1 MSMNDILHGT
11 WVPAKQCFFLWG
23 EATES
28 NPARGRRKLKP
39 HPFQLPLDTLY
50 GLLER
55 LLPADLV
62 AAIDTGSYEY
72 PQTLWLPATAKTP
85 LPSPELL
92 ATGSVT
98 APTEPPELL
107 PWQVVGLALPITI
120 AVDLLPALT
129 EPRHLGADL
138 HAWRTATLLALELLA
153 GQQLLPTL
161 VRDGFQLRAVWRP
174 QPTADTAQKV
184 GTLARSMP
192 PLCRAAVDELAAA
205 PSARTLLGDFLTA
218 VVDSTVRELALT
230 STLPA
235 TTPGGKW
242 LQALLGKDSL
252 VPLKGPAADALYK
265 SWQDWSGQGQ
275 VAGDDVFR
283 ITFRLEPPDEA
294 EQPWE
299 LTYLLQATDEPSL
312 LVPVKDIWRERGA
325 AFTYLDRRFE
335 HPQERL
341 LTGLGFAARLF
352 PPLQNSLRQAAPD
365 RATLDTP
372 EAFTFLKEAT
382 PLLEQSGFGVLVPA
396 WLQGKGARL
405 QAKAQ
410 VKSPPNEKGMLSF
423 EKMISFSWE
432 LALGDQPLDLA
443 EFERLVALKMP
454 LVQVRG
460 QWVVLDPE
468 HMQQALRFFK
478 QRDGSMSLIEALR
491 LGLGGDG
498 QALPPGVEVA
508 GVEAEGWLGEAL
520 RGLSN
525 PQQLDLLPPP
535 DGLQATLRPYQ
546 VRGYSWLAFLQR
558 FGLGACLADD
568 MGLGKCMLGD
578 TLIEVNGVLRT
589 AEDLWQVHAHQPY
602 PDNEGGMW
610 AEPLETLQVNALDN
624 QTGAMVL
631 APIRRL
637 YRQYV
642 CEPLRKIT
650 LVDGSSITITRRH
663 QLLTERGWTHALQV
677 GDIVCVPAHTCWEGT
692 PEDPDLVQFLAWQI
706 AEGYELTEQ
715 ATLSISQ
722 KDTER
727 LEQLRQTLERIG
739 QKYDLKVNTPAIRVN
754 QRGVAA
760 LTINSRSYQR
770 FLEARGYTWGQR
782 SRDKTIPDWVM
793 QADRESIRVFLRN
806 YFAAEAAVVSSMR
819 SIEISTASATLIQQ
833 LAALLRRFGIWLRIA
848 AKQKRATNGTGIF
861 RTYYTGTLGGNAARR
876 FLHAIG
882 LEDSRKSHKL
892 TEICARTSNTNVEG
906 IPASAQVG
914 RMVAAT
920 GLPVRHFGMHN
931 TVYLDGTQQFSRAS
945 LERVLTGID
954 DILSGAAEQ
963 RYRRHPRSRW
973 TERTLAAYAGLD
985 RPELS
990 ATRHQ
995 VQHLLDQ
1002 DVFYCR
1008 ITSIEDVM
1016 HTGYVYD
1023 FEIQTQHNF
1032 VANNIV
1038 CHNTIQTISLLL
1050 HDREQ
1055 EAHPAPTLLV
1065 CPTSVIGNWQREVQ
1079 RFAPALR
1086 VLVHQGPGRPQ
1097 GDPFVQAAQEH
1108 DLVLTSFPLLARDRD
1123 TLTGVEWGAV
1133 VLDEAQNIKNAGT
1146 KQAQAA
1152 RALTA
1157 PTRIALTG
1165 TPVENRLTELWSIM
1179 AFLNP
1184 GYLGNETAFRRD
1196 FARPIERTGDENAT
1210 ARLRQLTAPFI
1221 LRRLKTDK
1229 TIIADL
1235 PDKIEKKEYCRLTP
1249 EQATLYE
1256 SVVRDALAQIE
1267 NADTEENA
1275 IQRKG
1280 LVLAMLM
1287 KLKQVCNHPA
1297 QFLKDGSAFA
1307 DRSGKLARLSE
1318 LLEEI
1323 YAAGDRVL
1331 IFTQFAEL
1339 GEMLRLHLSERLY
1352 EDVLFLHG
1360 GTKARERDGLVR
1372 RFQAPGGP
1380 TVFILSIKAGGTG
1393 LNLTAAN
1400 HVVHFDRWWNPAVE
1414 NQATDRAFRIGQQR
1428 NVEVHKFVCTGTLE
1442 ERIDEMIE
1450 SKRTLAE
1457 QVLGSDES
1465 WLTSLSTNQLRDL
1478 VALRQDAIASEEE

>member
-1 MSMNDILHGT
+1 MNDILHGT
-11 WVPAKQCFFLWG
+11 WVPAKQFFFLWG

-28 NPARGRRKLKP
+28 NTARGRRKLKP

-55 LLPADLV
+55 LLLADLV

-72 PQTLWLPATAKTP
+72 PQTFWLPATAKLP
-85 LPSPELL
+85 IPSPELS
-92 ATGSVT
+92 ATGTVT
-98 APTEPPELL
+98 APTEAPELL

-138 HAWRTATLLALELLA
+138 RAWRTATLLALELLA
-153 GQQLLPTL
+153 GQQVLPTL
-161 VRDGFQLRAVWRP
+161 MRDGFQLRAVWRP
-174 QPTADTAQKV
+174 QPIADTAQKI

-192 PLCRAAVDELAAA
+192 PLCRAAVDEPAAA
-205 PSARTLLGDFLTA
+205 PSARALLGDFLTA
-218 VVDSTVRELALT
+218 AVDSTVRELALT

-283 ITFRLEPPDEA
+283 ITFRLEPPAEA

-365 RATLDTP
+365 RATLDTT

-410 VKSPPNEKGMLSF
+410 VKTPPNEKGVLSF

-478 QRDGSMSLIEALR
+478 QRGGSMSLIEALR

-498 QALPPGVEVA
+498 QVLPPGVEVA

-568 MGLGKCMLGD
+568 MGLGK
-578 TLIEVNGVLRT
+578 
-589 AEDLWQVHAHQPY
+589 
-602 PDNEGGMW
+602 
-610 AEPLETLQVNALDN
+610 
-624 QTGAMVL
+624 
-631 APIRRL
+631 
-637 YRQYV
+637 
-642 CEPLRKIT
+642 
-650 LVDGSSITITRRH
+650 
-663 QLLTERGWTHALQV
+663 
-677 GDIVCVPAHTCWEGT
+677 
-692 PEDPDLVQFLAWQI
+692 
-706 AEGYELTEQ
+706 
-715 ATLSISQ
+715 
-722 KDTER
+722 
-727 LEQLRQTLERIG
+727 
-739 QKYDLKVNTPAIRVN
+739 
-754 QRGVAA
+754 
-760 LTINSRSYQR
+760 
-770 FLEARGYTWGQR
+770 
-782 SRDKTIPDWVM
+782 
-793 QADRESIRVFLRN
+793 
-806 YFAAEAAVVSSMR
+806 
-819 SIEISTASATLIQQ
+819 
-833 LAALLRRFGIWLRIA
+833 
-848 AKQKRATNGTGIF
+848 
-861 RTYYTGTLGGNAARR
+861 
-876 FLHAIG
+876 
-882 LEDSRKSHKL
+882 
-892 TEICARTSNTNVEG
+892 
-906 IPASAQVG
+906 
-914 RMVAAT
+914 
-920 GLPVRHFGMHN
+920 
-931 TVYLDGTQQFSRAS
+931 TV
-945 LERVLTGID
+945 
-954 DILSGAAEQ
+954 
-963 RYRRHPRSRW
+963 
-973 TERTLAAYAGLD
+973 
-985 RPELS
+985 
-990 ATRHQ
+990 
-995 VQHLLDQ
+995 
-1002 DVFYCR
+1002 
-1008 ITSIEDVM
+1008 
-1016 HTGYVYD
+1016 
-1023 FEIQTQHNF
+1023 
-1032 VANNIV
+1032 
-1038 CHNTIQTISLLL
+1038 QTISLLL

-1055 EAHPAPTLLV
+1055 EAQPAPTLLV

-1086 VLVHQGPGRPQ
+1086 VLVHQGTGRPQ

-1210 ARLRQLTAPFI
+1210 ARLRRLTAPFI

-1256 SVVRDALAQIE
+1256 SVVRDALQQIE